1 MGSRIQAEISKKLE
15 GSSMISEQHFSS
27 SFTSVWHKI
36 TPLADTY
43 WRRENL
49 KIKRE
54 LSPVENR
61 ADPKLRGFINE
72 LAFETFKNSKSLGLL
87 PRKELIIPV
96 AKDSVDKIADYIFR
110 ITGEEDSI
118 TRSLDNNSQAEVF
131 GLTQNLMLF
140 FPQTQNITFR
150 PKFSG
155 CGIVSA
161 CEGDLIYED
170 CLYEIKAGDRKF
182 RVSDIKQ
189 LLTYSSLAF
198 LNGTLNFSKV
208 GLFNPRNGYHW
219 ERTIDQLCI
228 ELSGMRESDVL
239 SGIASHMTQLAI
251 SR

>member
-1 MGSRIQAEISKKLE
+1 
-15 GSSMISEQHFSS
+15 MISEQHFSS

-49 KIKRE
+49 RIKRE
-54 LSPVENR
+54 LSPIENR
-61 ADPKLRGFINE
+61 ADPKLRGFLNE
-72 LAFETFKNSKSLGLL
+72 LAFETFKKSKELGLL
-87 PRKELIIPV
+87 PRKELILPV
-96 AKDSVDKIADYIFR
+96 AQDSAEKIADYIFR
-110 ITGEEDSI
+110 ITNEEDSI
-118 TRSLDNNSQAEVF
+118 TRSLDSNAQAEIF

-140 FPQTQNITFR
+140 FPQTQSITFR

-161 CEGDLIYED
+161 CEGDLIYGD

-198 LNGTLNFSKV
+198 LNGTLSFSKV

-219 ERTIDQLCI
+219 ERTIDQLCV

-239 SGIASHMTQLAI
+239 SSITSHMTQLAI

>member
-1 MGSRIQAEISKKLE
+1 
-15 GSSMISEQHFSS
+15 MISEQHFSS

-49 KIKRE
+49 KVKRE
-54 LSPVENR
+54 LSPINNKASV
-61 ADPKLRGFINE
+61 KLRGFLNE
-72 LAFETFKNSKSLGLL
+72 LAFETFKKAKETGHL
-87 PRKELIIPV
+87 PRREHIIPL
-96 AKDSVDKIADYIFR
+96 AKESIKSVADYIFR
-110 ITGEEDSI
+110 ITNEEDSI
-118 TRSLDNNSQAEVF
+118 TLALDEDCQSEVF
-131 GLTQNLMLF
+131 GLTQNLMLC
-140 FPQTQNITFR
+140 FPNTKEITFR

-161 CEGDLIYED
+161 CEGDLIYQD
-170 CLYEIKAGDRKF
+170 CLYEIKAGDRGF

-198 LNGTLNFSKV
+198 QNETIEFTKV

-239 SGIASHMTQLAI
+239 SNIASHMTQLAI